1 MALQR
6 SKLNFWRQKKLEI
19 LTKKF
24 EKYKV
29 KFLPVNEIENFA
41 VLTDS
46 YYTEDMLKE
55 FENNNKI
62 TDAFN
67 QTVKSNISNA
77 LKLCDSDEDRKLFQN
92 KDAEMIKE
100 ARINLLKYFP
110 GKEIK
115 KLKINFNCDK
125 VLKNKNF
132 SDLPPELQKYLVD
145 IQSYFQS

>member
-55 FENNNKI
+55 FENNNKMP
-62 TDAFN
+62 
-67 QTVKSNISNA
+67 
-77 LKLCDSDEDRKLFQN
+77 L
-92 KDAEMIKE
+92 IK
-100 ARINLLKYFP
+100 LLKVTYQMRLNYVTVMRIESSF
-110 GKEIK
+110 
-115 KLKINFNCDK
+115 KIRT
-125 VLKNKNF
+125 
-132 SDLPPELQKYLVD
+132 QK
-145 IQSYFQS
+145 

>member
-1 MALQR
+1 M
-6 SKLNFWRQKKLEI
+6 EI

>member
-1 MALQR
+1 M
-6 SKLNFWRQKKLEI
+6 EI

-41 VLTDS
+41 VLTDI

>member
-1 MALQR
+1 
-6 SKLNFWRQKKLEI
+6 
-19 LTKKF
+19 
-24 EKYKV
+24 
-29 KFLPVNEIENFA
+29 
-41 VLTDS
+41 
-46 YYTEDMLKE
+46 
-55 FENNNKI
+55 
-62 TDAFN
+62 
-67 QTVKSNISNA
+67 
-77 LKLCDSDEDRKLFQN
+77 
-92 KDAEMIKE
+92 MIKE